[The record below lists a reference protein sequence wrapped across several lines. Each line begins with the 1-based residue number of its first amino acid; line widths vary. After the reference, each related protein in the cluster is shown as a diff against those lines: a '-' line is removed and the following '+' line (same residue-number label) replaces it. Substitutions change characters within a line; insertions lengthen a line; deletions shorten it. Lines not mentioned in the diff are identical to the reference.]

1 MNKTETR
8 IMVLAAAALLLA
20 SVLPAAGPDSGTE
33 TRPPLVRRDLIRT
46 AAPEF
51 PKIKRDL
58 FSTIPFT
65 DADLDFSAASGEPG
79 SADRPG
85 GPPQKEEPALPP
97 PPDVRYLGFIRN
109 LPRKTITAIVLID
122 DKAWAVSEGEVF
134 AFGWSALKVSDKEIE
149 LQNPLGEKLVFLY
162 EGEGP

>member
-1 MNKTETR
+1 MNKETR
-8 IMVLAAAALLLA
+8 MMSLAAAALLLA
-20 SVLPAAGPDSGTE
+20 AALAAAGPAPGTE
-33 TRPPLVRRDLIRT
+33 ARPPLVRRDLIRT

-58 FSTIPFT
+58 FSTVPFT
-65 DADLDFSAASGEPG
+65 EADLDFSAAGGPESGG
-79 SADRPG
+79 RPG
-85 GPPQKEEPALPP
+85 GPQKKEVPALPP
-97 PPDVRYLGFIRN
+97 QPAVRYLGFIRN
-109 LPRKTITAIVLID
+109 LSQKTITAIVLIG

-149 LQNPLGEKLVFLY
+149 LQSPLGEKLVFLY